1 MKVRRGFLIAYD
13 AALRKMIPFFVKVR
27 SRDIIPDNPIDIT
40 AALTQTSTRW
50 NLDRVEDSVDVTV
63 YKYTANWTSKTDPNA
78 ETVGTDVCDGELYYY
93 LYKDGRMEVR
103 GSMRLSVSN
112 VQAMLNNTVSEYR
125 YDIYLPFAFPEYNP
139 RINTSW
145 TYGAA
150 AEASIA
156 TVVEKTKIT
165 NLLLNPGLSNATL
178 YPSLFKTHMIVATNR
193 TPLTQDYAFSH
204 DAEFGSGSADNY
216 MRNRFPI
223 TFTYYGW
230 WKPVPEVEIVNAESY
245 DGVISGAYRTTGM
258 VNLLSKPDSVYGEI
272 IRPLQT
278 GSVVRN
284 YGYYTLRDGVRWF
297 LMNYPATNERGYI
310 PESLLKKG
318 I

>member
-1 MKVRRGFLIAYD
+1 MKVRRGFMLAYD
-13 AALRKMIPFFVKVR
+13 VALRKMIPFFVKVR
-27 SRDIIPDNPIDIT
+27 SRDIVPDNPIDIT

-78 ETVGTDVCDGELYYY
+78 EAVGTDSCNGEIYYH
-93 LYKDGRMEVR
+93 LYKDGRMEVCGYIR
-103 GSMRLSVSN
+103 SSVSN
-112 VQAMLNNTVSEYR
+112 VQSMLSNTVSEYR
-125 YDIYLPFAFPEYNP
+125 YDIYLPFAFPEDNP
-139 RINTSW
+139 RINASW
-145 TYGAA
+145 TYGST
-150 AEASIA
+150 AESSIA
-156 TVVEKTKIT
+156 AVVEKAKIT
-165 NLLLNPGLSNATL
+165 NLVLNPELANDTL
-178 YPSLFKTHMIVATNR
+178 YPSLFKTYVVTATTR
-193 TPLTQDYAFSH
+193 TPLTQDYVFSH
-204 DAEFGSGSADNY
+204 DAERGSGSTDTY

-223 TFTYYGW
+223 TFTYCGW
-230 WKPVPEVEIVNAESY
+230 WKPVPEIEIINPESY

-278 GSVVRN
+278 GSIVRN
-284 YGYYTLRDGVRWF
+284 YGYYTSRDGVRWF